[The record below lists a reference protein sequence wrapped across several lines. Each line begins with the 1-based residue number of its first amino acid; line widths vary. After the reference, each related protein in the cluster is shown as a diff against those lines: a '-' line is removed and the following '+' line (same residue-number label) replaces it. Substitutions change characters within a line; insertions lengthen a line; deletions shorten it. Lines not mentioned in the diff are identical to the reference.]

1 MRLLVSVRDV
11 DEALAAAASGVDF
24 IDLKEPSAG
33 ALGALPPATLEA
45 IVAALK
51 QRAPGR
57 RPISATIGDCAGTA
71 EVLER
76 VAETAAC
83 GVDYVKVGIAPG
95 QHALLDALAMCGHA
109 VVPVFVADHGID
121 GALLARAGALAFPA
135 LMLDTEDKA
144 RGSLFDIAS
153 EGQLQRFVTQVRR
166 SGKLCGLAGA
176 LRFEHLA
183 RLQSIA
189 PDFAGFRSAVC
200 SGARTAAL
208 DAQRV
213 RALREQLQCED
224 AAQAA

>member
-11 DEALAAAASGVDF
+11 DEALAAAAAGVDF

-33 ALGALPPATLEA
+33 ALGALPPATIEA
-45 IVAALK
+45 IVTALK
-51 QRAPGR
+51 RAPGR
-57 RPISATIGDCAGTA
+57 RPISATIGDCAGMA

-95 QHALLDALAMCGHA
+95 QHALLDALAVCGHA

-153 EGQLQRFVTQVRR
+153 EAQLQRFVTQVRR
-166 SGKLCGLAGA
+166 GGKLCGLAGA
-176 LRFEHLA
+176 LRFEHLP
-183 RLQSIA
+183 RLLALA

-213 RALREQLQCED
+213 QALREQLQCED

>member
-1 MRLLVSVRDV
+1 M
-11 DEALAAAASGVDF
+11 
-24 IDLKEPSAG
+24 
-33 ALGALPPATLEA
+33 
-45 IVAALK
+45 
-51 QRAPGR
+51 QHAPGR
-57 RPISATIGDCAGTA
+57 RPISATIGDCAGTT

-153 EGQLQRFVTQVRR
+153 EVQLQRFVTQVRR

-208 DAQRV
+208 DPQRV

>member
-1 MRLLVSVRDV
+1 MRLLVSVRNV
-11 DEALAAAASGVDF
+11 EEALAAAAAGVNF

-45 IVAALK
+45 IVEAL
-51 QRAPGR
+51 QHAPGR
-57 RPISATIGDCAGTA
+57 RPISATIGNCAGTT
-71 EVLER
+71 EVLAR

-153 EGQLQRFVTQVRR
+153 EVQLQRFVTQVRR

-208 DAQRV
+208 DPQRV
-213 RALREQLQCED
+213 WALREQLQCED